1 MPVNDKIMLKT
12 NNTAMLVARK
22 SKMRIID
29 EKLLNKTVIKTRLAI
44 MAAKREKSSM
54 PMNSMRKNV
63 VLLGKKKK
71 SAVVFNRV
79 FEKKKGVGR

>member
-1 MPVNDKIMLKT
+1 
-12 NNTAMLVARK
+12 
-22 SKMRIID
+22 MRIID

-63 VLLGKKKK
+63 CFLGK
-71 SAVVFNRV
+71 R
-79 FEKKKGVGR
+79 EKCGGF

>member
-1 MPVNDKIMLKT
+1 MPVNDKMMLKT

-29 EKLLNKTVIKTRLAI
+29 EKLLNKTVIKTRLVI
-44 MAAKREKSSM
+44 MATKKGKSSM

-63 VLLGKKKK
+63 CFIGK
-71 SAVVFNRV
+71 R
-79 FEKKKGVGR
+79 EKCGGF

>member
-1 MPVNDKIMLKT
+1 MPVHDKIMLKT

-44 MAAKREKSSM
+44 MATKKGKSSM

-63 VLLGKKKK
+63 VLL
-71 SAVVFNRV
+71 
-79 FEKKKGVGR
+79 EKEKREKRGGF

>member
-1 MPVNDKIMLKT
+1 MLKT

-29 EKLLNKTVIKTRLAI
+29 EKLLNKTVTKTRLAI
-44 MAAKREKSSM
+44 MATKKGKSSR

-63 VLLGKKKK
+63 CFLEKEGKVRWILKM
-71 SAVVFNRV
+71 F

>member
-1 MPVNDKIMLKT
+1 MLKT

-54 PMNSMRKNV
+54 PINSMRKNV
-63 VLLGKKKK
+63 VLLEKEK
-71 SAVVFNRV
+71 SAVGFNRV